1 MPDVRIQDTLSGQ
14 TRELEPREPDQ
25 VGIYACGPT
34 VYGRI
39 HIGNARPFVI
49 FTLLRR
55 FLEHEGLDARLV
67 INVTDI
73 NDKIYD
79 AARQAG
85 RPSAEY
91 AEEMTRAYIADTDAL
106 GLGRPDA
113 EPLASET
120 IPEIVSLIEALIS
133 SGHAYQANGDVY
145 FRVRSFEGYG
155 KLSNRDPGEM
165 DQGEEAGTAS
175 LKEDPLDFAL
185 WKGHKEGE
193 DTSWPSPWGDGRP
206 GWHIECSA
214 MSEKELGA
222 DFAVHGG
229 GIDLVFPHH
238 ENEIAQ
244 TEAARGVPLAEIWM
258 HNGMVQLDEEKMS
271 KSVGN
276 IFQLSE
282 AIDRYGGPAVVA
294 YLASGHYR
302 QPLAF
307 SDEQLQDAARRLERI
322 RNYLRD
328 APSGDPDPFVTEK
341 RQAFLDALA
350 DDFNTPAGVRLPL
363 RDHRRGEQAPALR
376 CPAGAG
382 GAALP
387 ARARIAGGRGGRST
401 SRGPGAAGRTRG
413 GARGQGLRSGR
424 CSSQSAER
432 HGLGGPRRGGRRPA
446 RAPSLVPEREW
457 IYGRRPVEEAGG
469 GRRRVHRIWRAPET
483 DSRGA
488 RAPLRVSGPPG
499 RGG

>member
-1 MPDVRIQDTLSGQ
+1 VAGIRIQDTLTGKE
-14 TRELEPREPDQ
+14 RDLRPGERGE

-39 HIGNARPFVI
+39 HIGNARPYVV
-49 FTLLRR
+49 FTLLKR
-55 FLEHEGLDARLV
+55 FLRHQGLNPKLV

-85 RPSAEY
+85 EPSDTY
-91 AEEMTRAYIADTDAL
+91 AAEMTAAYVADTNAL
-106 GLGRPDA
+106 GLERPDA
-113 EPLASET
+113 EPLASGT
-120 IPEIVSLIEALIS
+120 IEEIISLIQSLID

-145 FRVRSFEGYG
+145 FRVRSFDAYG
-155 KLSNRDPGEM
+155 KLSNRDPSDM
-165 DQGEEAGTAS
+165 DQGEEAGTAA

-193 DTSWPSPWGDGRP
+193 DTSWPSPWGEGRP

-214 MSEKELGA
+214 MSEKELGP
-222 DFAVHGG
+222 DFAIHGG

-258 HNGMVQLDEEKMS
+258 HNGLVQIDEEKMS

-282 AIDRYGGPAVVA
+282 AIERYGGQTVVA
-294 YLASGHYR
+294 YLISGQYR

-307 SDEQLQDAARRLERI
+307 SDEQLQQTAARVDRI

-328 APSGDPDPFVTEK
+328 APAGEPDDFLVEK

-350 DDFNTPAGVRLPL
+350 DDFNTPQAFAVLFEVVNEGNKRELPGAREVLTELLPL
-363 RDHRRGEQAPALR
+363 LGLDALLDEDEEAPPEARKLLAEREEARGEKDFERADSLR
-376 CPAGAG
+376 DELTRMGWDVRDEAAGA
-382 GAALP
+382 
-387 ARARIAGGRGGRST
+387 R
-401 SRGPGAAGRTRG
+401 
-413 GARGQGLRSGR
+413 
-424 CSSQSAER
+424 
-432 HGLGGPRRGGRRPA
+432 
-446 RAPSLVPEREW
+446 LV
-457 IYGRRPVEEAGG
+457 
-469 GRRRVHRIWRAPET
+469 RRR
-483 DSRGA
+483 
-488 RAPLRVSGPPG
+488 
-499 RGG
+499 

>member
-1 MPDVRIQDTLSGQ
+1 MAPIRIHDTLSGEV
-14 TRELEPREPDQ
+14 RELEPRDAGQ

-49 FTLLRR
+49 FTLLKR
-55 FLEHEGLDARLV
+55 FLVHQGLEAKLV

-79 AARQAG
+79 AAG
-85 RPSAEY
+85 ETGKPSDEY
-91 AEEMTRAYIADTDAL
+91 AEEMTAAYIADTDAL
-106 GLGRPDA
+106 GLGRPDS
-113 EPLASET
+113 EPLASGN
-120 IPEIVSLIEALIS
+120 ISEIVSLIEALIES
-133 SGHAYQANGDVY
+133 DHAYQAKGDVY
-145 FRVRSFEGYG
+145 FRVRSFDGYG
-155 KLSNRDPGEM
+155 KLSNRDPAEM

-193 DTSWPSPWGDGRP
+193 DTSWPSPWGEGRP

-214 MSEKELGA
+214 MSENELGP
-222 DFAVHGG
+222 DFAIHGG

-244 TEAARGVPLAEIWM
+244 TEAARGVPLARIWM
-258 HNGMVQLDEEKMS
+258 HNGMVQIDEEKMS

-282 AIDRYGGPAVVA
+282 AIERYGGQTVVA

-307 SDEQLQDAARRLERI
+307 SDEQLTEAAARVERI

-328 APSGDPDPFVTEK
+328 APSGEPDEFLADR

-350 DDFNTPAGVRLPL
+350 DDFKTPQAFAVLFEIVAEGNRRELPGAREVLTELLPL
-363 RDHRRGEQAPALR
+363 LGLDSLLAEDERVPEEAERLLAERQAAREAKDFERADALR
-376 CPAGAG
+376 EQLAGMG
-382 GAALP
+382 WEV
-387 ARARIAGGRGGRST
+387 RDEV
-401 SRGPGAAGRTRG
+401 G
-413 GARGQGLRSGR
+413 GARLVRSR
-424 CSSQSAER
+424 
-432 HGLGGPRRGGRRPA
+432 
-446 RAPSLVPEREW
+446 
-457 IYGRRPVEEAGG
+457 
-469 GRRRVHRIWRAPET
+469 
-483 DSRGA
+483 
-488 RAPLRVSGPPG
+488 
-499 RGG
+499 

>member
-1 MPDVRIQDTLSGQ
+1 VAPIRIQDTLSGE
-14 TRELEPREPDQ
+14 TRELEPREPGQ

-49 FTLLRR
+49 FTLLKR
-55 FLEHEGLDARLV
+55 FLEHKGLDTKLV
-67 INVTDI
+67 VNVTDI

-79 AARQAG
+79 AAREAG
-85 RPSAEY
+85 RPSDEY
-91 AEEMTRAYIADTDAL
+91 AEDMTKAYIADTDAL
-106 GLGRPDA
+106 GLGRPDS
-113 EPLASET
+113 EPLASGT
-120 IPEIVSLIEALIS
+120 IEEIVSLIEALIES
-133 SGHAYQANGDVY
+133 EHAYQANGDVY
-145 FRVRSFEGYG
+145 FRVRSFDGYG
-155 KLSNRDPGEM
+155 KLSNRDPAEM

-185 WKGHKEGE
+185 WKGQKEGE
-193 DTSWPSPWGDGRP
+193 DTSWDSPWGKGRP

-214 MSEKELGA
+214 MSEKELGP
-222 DFAVHGG
+222 DFAIHGG

-244 TEAARGVPLAEIWM
+244 TEAARGLPLARVWM

-282 AIDRYGGPAVVA
+282 AIERYGGQTVVA

-307 SDEQLQDAARRLERI
+307 SDEQLEQAAARVERI

-328 APSGDPDPFVTEK
+328 APGGDADPFLIEK

-350 DDFNTPAGVRLPL
+350 DDFNTPQAFAIVAEIIAEGNKRELAGARPVFEELLPL
-363 RDHRRGEQAPALR
+363 LGLDSVLAEEETAPEEAERLLAERQEARKAKDYDRADAIRDEL
-376 CPAGAG
+376 AGMGWEVRDEAG
-382 GAALP
+382 GARLV
-387 ARARIAGGRGGRST
+387 RRS
-401 SRGPGAAGRTRG
+401 
-413 GARGQGLRSGR
+413 
-424 CSSQSAER
+424 
-432 HGLGGPRRGGRRPA
+432 
-446 RAPSLVPEREW
+446 
-457 IYGRRPVEEAGG
+457 
-469 GRRRVHRIWRAPET
+469 
-483 DSRGA
+483 
-488 RAPLRVSGPPG
+488 
-499 RGG
+499 

>member
-1 MPDVRIQDTLSGQ
+1 VAAIRIQDTLSGE
-14 TRELEPREPDQ
+14 TRELESGNRDQ

-39 HIGNARPFVI
+39 HIGNARPYVI
-49 FTLLRR
+49 FTLLKR
-55 FLEHEGLDARLV
+55 FLEHQGLDPKLV

-79 AARQAG
+79 AAREAG
-85 RPSAEY
+85 KPSAQY
-91 AEEMTRAYIADTDAL
+91 AAEMTDAYFSDTDAL

-120 IPEIVSLIEALIS
+120 IAEIVSLIEALIE

-155 KLSNRDPGEM
+155 KLSNRDPAEM

-185 WKGHKEGE
+185 WKGRKEGE

-214 MSEKELGA
+214 MSEKELGP
-222 DFAVHGG
+222 DFAIHGG

-244 TEAARGVPLAEIWM
+244 TEAARGMPLAEIWM

-282 AIDRYGGPAVVA
+282 AIERYGGQAVVA

-307 SDEQLQDAARRLERI
+307 SDEQLTEAAARVDRI

-328 APSGDPDPFVTEK
+328 APSGEPDPFLTEK
-341 RQAFLDALA
+341 RDAFLDALA
-350 DDFNTPAGVRLPL
+350 DDFNTPQAFAALFEIVAEGNRRELSGAREVLTDLLPL
-363 RDHRRGEQAPALR
+363 LGLNSLLEGEDEAPPEAHRLLAEREEARKAKDFDRADALR
-376 CPAGAG
+376 IELAEMGWEVRDEAG
-382 GAALP
+382 GA
-387 ARARIAGGRGGRST
+387 R
-401 SRGPGAAGRTRG
+401 
-413 GARGQGLRSGR
+413 
-424 CSSQSAER
+424 
-432 HGLGGPRRGGRRPA
+432 
-446 RAPSLVPEREW
+446 LV
-457 IYGRRPVEEAGG
+457 
-469 GRRRVHRIWRAPET
+469 RRR
-483 DSRGA
+483 
-488 RAPLRVSGPPG
+488 
-499 RGG
+499 